1 MRLVV
6 LLTALLGLTAC
17 ASQPK
22 NPSPADSD
30 LFPKCERVNCTEPV
44 AELRAPEG
52 AVLSFEICNDGA
64 SRNYSYRRSGE
75 AWVLT
80 SYTMAAATCPSA
92 QP

>member
-1 MRLVV
+1 MRLAV
-6 LLTALLGLTAC
+6 LLTALVGLSAC

-22 NPSPADSD
+22 NPGPTDPDS
-30 LFPKCERVNCTEPV
+30 FPKCERVNCTEPV

-64 SRNYSYRRSGE
+64 ARNYSYRRSGE

-80 SYTMAAATCPSA
+80 SYTMAATTCPSA

>member
-1 MRLVV
+1 MRLAI
-6 LLTALLGLTAC
+6 LLTALVGLNAC
-17 ASQPK
+17 ASQPR
-22 NPSPADSD
+22 SPGPTDSD
-30 LFPKCERVNCTEPV
+30 SFPKCERVNCTEPV

-64 SRNYSYRRSGE
+64 SRSYSYRRSGE

-80 SYTMAAATCPSA
+80 SYAMAATTCPSA